1 MPVKK
6 VKKNILDKTKTKQTN
21 IVTELDKFKE
31 RIMSTSWH
39 HMQTESSVKQL
50 FFELIEIIKK
60 NK

>member
-1 MPVKK
+1 MS
-6 VKKNILDKTKTKQTN
+6 VKKNKKSTPNKTKQTN

>member
-1 MPVKK
+1 MS
-6 VKKNILDKTKTKQTN
+6 VKKNKKSTANKTKQTN